1 MTLFLN
7 EAEVSQVATMEMAL
21 EAVDEAF
28 HGLGRGEAQVRPR
41 QRIQLS
47 SGSLHT
53 LVGGLPSSRALGLK
67 TYTVY
72 GAPRFLVVLFD
83 SENGELL
90 SIMEADRLGQLRTG
104 AASGV
109 ATRYLARP
117 DAAVV
122 GLFGSGWQAR
132 TQIEAVCAVR
142 RIKQIRVY
150 SRNRERREAFCRE
163 MGRQLGV
170 ELVPIESGEAAVKG
184 ADVLITITNA
194 REPVLLGEWLAPG
207 QHINA
212 AGSSRA
218 REPELD
224 VEAVRRADVV
234 AADSVEQAKIEAG
247 DLIGAVAA
255 GALTWERVLEL
266 GDVVV
271 GKHPGRASAEQITL
285 FESLGLGVEDLALA
299 ARVYRLAKAR
309 GLGREIE
316 IFGPAGQAPRP

>member
-1 MTLFLN
+1 
-7 EAEVSQVATMEMAL
+7 
-21 EAVDEAF
+21 
-28 HGLGRGEAQVRPR
+28 
-41 QRIQLS
+41 RIQLS

-53 LVGGLPSSRALGLK
+53 MVGGVPSSRALGLK

-122 GLFGSGWQAR
+122 GLFG
-132 TQIEAVCAVR
+132 
-142 RIKQIRVY
+142 
-150 SRNRERREAFCRE
+150 
-163 MGRQLGV
+163 
-170 ELVPIESGEAAVKG
+170 
-184 ADVLITITNA
+184 
-194 REPVLLGEWLAPG
+194 
-207 QHINA
+207 
-212 AGSSRA
+212 
-218 REPELD
+218 
-224 VEAVRRADVV
+224 
-234 AADSVEQAKIEAG
+234 
-247 DLIGAVAA
+247 AVAA
-255 GALTWERVLEL
+255 GALAWDRVHEL

-271 GKHPGRASAEQITL
+271 GNHPGRASAGQITL

-316 IFGPAGQAPRP
+316 IFGSAGQHGQP